1 MKILVTGGAGF
12 IGTNLVNKLLKE
24 GHEVMSLDNYDS
36 GLKENELPGCI
47 YKEGELEFLKY
58 FNGNGFDIVYHLA
71 ALSRIQPS
79 FENPL
84 ETFRVNTEAHFP

>member
-1 MKILVTGGAGF
+1 MRILVTGGAGF

-36 GLKENELPGCI
+36 GLKENELSGCI
-47 YKEGELEFLKY
+47 YKEGELETLKY
-58 FNGNGFDIVYHLA
+58 FNGDNFDIIYHLA

-79 FENPL
+79 FENPF
-84 ETFRVNTEAHFP
+84 ETF